1 MTDALHPAAAA
12 RRDERA
18 RRGDEMLRRFLI
30 LIGWVVPRCFD
41 PRELEEAAALQAGRA
56 RDAQGEG

>member
-1 MTDALHPAAAA
+1 
-12 RRDERA
+12 
-18 RRGDEMLRRFLI
+18 MLRRFLI